1 MGSALIRGLGCSVPQ
16 GTIKQSDCADFALTV
31 SRADPMLA
39 RRIKALYRRTGIV
52 ERGSVLVNRELRNE
66 PGSQTFYKPP
76 TRNGDL
82 GPTTAQRMVLY
93 AHEAP
98 KLALSAAE
106 RALNNS
112 RISPEQITH
121 IITVSC
127 TGFYSPGIEHD
138 LICQLGLSPNTE
150 RIHIGFMG
158 CHASINALRV
168 AKGLVSED
176 PRSCILICCIEL
188 CSLHYQ
194 YDLSTDH
201 IVSNALFADGAAAA
215 IITGND
221 ADSPRQDGAV
231 NKEKIGTL
239 IDTASHLVSHSSDA
253 MTWKIGDNGFSMT
266 LSPSVPKLI
275 EDHLGGFLRTWM
287 SRRHLNLD
295 EIKGWAIHPGGS
307 RIVDSVQHSLQLN
320 DEALR
325 ISRTILEN
333 HGNMSSATLLFILN
347 MLEKEGTPKPW
358 LMLGFGPGLEIE
370 VALIE

>member
-1 MGSALIRGLGCSVPQ
+1 M
-16 GTIKQSDCADFALTV
+16 
-31 SRADPMLA
+31 
-39 RRIKALYRRTGIV
+39 
-52 ERGSVLVNRELRNE
+52 
-66 PGSQTFYKPP
+66 
-76 TRNGDL
+76 
-82 GPTTAQRMVLY
+82 
-93 AHEAP
+93 
-98 KLALSAAE
+98 
-106 RALNNS
+106 
-112 RISPEQITH
+112 
-121 IITVSC
+121 
-127 TGFYSPGIEHD
+127 
-138 LICQLGLSPNTE
+138 
-150 RIHIGFMG
+150 
-158 CHASINALRV
+158 
-168 AKGLVSED
+168 
-176 PRSCILICCIEL
+176 
-188 CSLHYQ
+188 
-194 YDLSTDH
+194 
-201 IVSNALFADGAAAA
+201 
-215 IITGND
+215 
-221 ADSPRQDGAV
+221 

-325 ISRTILEN
+325 ISRTILKN